1 MSYSSPSEIGT
12 QHAEW
17 LQKLDFYKQEL
28 DILKNRLTEVA
39 GRNTHPDVMAGI
51 EHYQNQFIVQR
62 NNIDEYR
69 HAVNE
74 HTTRVKNDIQHHAGK
89 VDTMV
94 LTEHKRLTEGIT
106 QLEKVINEL
115 RQDFNAFLSKWM

>member
-1 MSYSSPSEIGT
+1 MSYSNSSEIGT

-17 LQKLDFYKQEL
+17 LRTLEFYKQEIG
-28 DILKNRLTEVA
+28 ILKNRLTELA

-51 EHYQNQFIVQR
+51 EHFQNQFIVQR
-62 NNIDEYR
+62 NNIDEYH

-74 HTTRVKNDIQHHAGK
+74 HIVRVKHDIKHHANK
-89 VDTMV
+89 VDNTV
-94 LTEHKRLTEGIT
+94 LTEHKKLSEGMA